1 MKRGVKSRLAEFFRR
16 EWLPC
21 LLTLALLGL
30 NLAALKNLGVSHSL
44 MSDDMSYVN
53 SGVTLAKTGMLT
65 MHDSAVPSAQIMPG
79 MSALIAAVSLVFG
92 EGKWLWAALKLLW
105 CAMGALV
112 GWFVYHSVR
121 LYAPAWCACAAT
133 LVLAR
138 TDFLWCNNLILTETP
153 TMLCFSVLLYATLQ
167 LGRTGQ
173 RRYFFLGGGAYFV
186 SVLVRPNMAVNI
198 LFVAVYLLWVKF
210 PPRRLL
216 KQGLALALVMLCFF
230 VPWTIR
236 NAVQFKAFLP
246 VGFGAGN
253 PVLLGTYQGV
263 GYPADEELDY
273 AANVDAVMA
282 EKSEKYLDEDGS
294 VPYRYQKFLAL
305 EADGVKAGYR
315 QKEWLRRDPA
325 GFFAS
330 YLVLKPWEMMQGVF
344 YWGQV
349 WELPHNALKALQKL
363 LLGTCALALATI
375 FLRRKN
381 RPQMLFFA
389 AAYLGNILF
398 FSLGFALDRYNIG
411 VMPALCVLFGVG
423 LEALGA
429 AAKRVG
435 RGLRLARP

>member
-1 MKRGVKSRLAEFFRR
+1 MKRGVKGRLADFFRR

-21 LLTLALLGL
+21 LLVLVLLGL
-30 NLAALKNLGVSHSL
+30 NLAALKNLGVGYSL
-44 MSDDMSYVN
+44 MSDDMSYVS
-53 SGVTLAKTGMLT
+53 SGVTLARTGMLT
-65 MHDSAVPSAQIMPG
+65 MHDPAVPSAQIMPG
-79 MSALIAAVSLVFG
+79 MSVLIAAFSLVFG

-112 GWFVYHSVR
+112 GWLVYHSVR
-121 LYAPAWCACAAT
+121 LYTPAWCAGLAT
-133 LVLAR
+133 LLLAR

-153 TMLCFSVLLYATLQ
+153 TMLCFSILLYATLQ
-167 LGRTGQ
+167 LGRTGR
-173 RRYFFLGGGAYFV
+173 RRYFFLGGGAYFI
-186 SVLVRPNMAVNI
+186 SVLFRPNMAVNI
-198 LFVAVYLLWVKF
+198 VFVAAYLLCVKF

-216 KQGLALALVMLCFF
+216 KQAVALALAMLCFF

-273 AANVDAVMA
+273 EANVDAVMA
-282 EKSEKYLDEDGS
+282 GRAEKYLDETGS
-294 VPYRYQKFLAL
+294 VPYRYQKYLSL
-305 EADGVKAGYR
+305 EADAVKAGYR

-325 GFFAS
+325 GFFVS
-330 YLVLKPWEMMQGVF
+330 YLVLKPWEMMKGVF

-349 WELPHNALKALQKL
+349 WELPHNALKAMQKL
-363 LLGTCALALATI
+363 LLGVCALALVTVL
-375 FLRRKN
+375 FRRKN
-381 RPQMLFFA
+381 RPQLLFLA

-411 VMPALCVLFGVG
+411 VMPALCVLFGIG
-423 LEALGA
+423 LESLA
-429 AAKRVG
+429 AAAG
-435 RGLRLARP
+435 RIARRLRLERP